1 MSNDGK
7 VVIDIE
13 GDASGFEDTI
23 EDVGDAAKDAAKE
36 VDDLGDAAKDT
47 EDGFTVAKGAVADF
61 ISDALQNLIATIG
74 NAISTFLELAEATR
88 EYRDDM
94 AKLETAFT
102 TAGHSTE
109 TAKQLYNDF
118 YAILGESDRAV
129 EAANHLA
136 EMTDSEEDLAKWS
149 DICAGVTAKF
159 GDSLPIEGLTEAA
172 NETAKVGEVTGP
184 LADALNWAGISEEEF
199 NEKLA
204 ACNSEQE
211 RAALITDTLNG
222 LYADEAA
229 QYNELTK
236 STQDAR
242 RATARMEE
250 AQAEMGATLEP
261 LTTAWANFKA
271 KAMEKLIP
279 VVENV
284 VAWLEKVK
292 KWAEENPGKMQ
303 IITAVV
309 IALATAFGVLAV
321 GLGIV
326 SLINAVKTAFIGL
339 NAVLAANPI
348 ILIVAAVAALVAA
361 FIYLWNNCEGF
372 RNFWINLWENIKTIA
387 LAVGEWLR
395 VFFTET
401 IPQFFTNLFTSIGTF
416 FSNIWTAVSEFF
428 TTLFTNIGAFFTNIY
443 NALVAFF
450 SDPFYYI
457 GYALGYILG
466 LITEGVQKVWNF
478 LTVTVPQI
486 LADVVKFISEL
497 PGKVWEWLLATI
509 AKVTEWAGGMKDKAT
524 EAARDF
530 IDKAIEK
537 IKELPGKIKTWLDNA
552 ITKAGEFVVDLGAKG
567 LEAAKELLENIV
579 EGAKELPAKVLQIGK
594 DIVTGVWQGIKDA
607 KDQFFAN
614 VKGFFSGL
622 VDGAKEALDINS
634 PSKEFAYVG
643 EMSVA
648 GIGVGWDKEI
658 PDIEKQIRGDLS
670 GLTARVQSTVSAENA
685 KAGQGMGASDYG
697 LYDLAQAVG
706 TQTAGINSLATEY
719 RRGTGSTKPIILQ
732 LNGRELGRAVLDV
745 GSSENTRVGTR
756 LALGVT

>member
-7 VVIDIE
+7 VVIDID

-36 VDDLGDAAKDT
+36 VDELGDAAKDS

-74 NAISTFLELAEATR
+74 NAISTFLELSEATR

-109 TAKQLYNDF
+109 TATQLYNDF

-129 EAANHLA
+129 EAVNHLA
-136 EMTDSEEDLAKWS
+136 EMTKSEEDLAKWS

-211 RAALITDTLNG
+211 RATLITDTLNG

-229 QYNELTK
+229 KYNELTK

-242 RATARMEE
+242 RATAKMEE

-261 LTTAWANFKA
+261 LTTAWTNFKA
-271 KAMEKLIP
+271 KAMEALIP
-279 VVENV
+279 VVEKV

-303 IITAVV
+303 IITAVI
-309 IALATAFGVLAV
+309 IALATAFGILAV

-372 RNFWINLWENIKTIA
+372 KEFWINLWEQIKTAAGAIAEWFTQTWNATLEWFKTAVANIKEFFSEAWAKIK
-387 LAVGEWLR
+387 E
-395 VFFTET
+395 VFSNSIIGQYFKGIWET
-401 IPQFFTNLFTSIGTF
+401 IKGIFSVVKAVLSGNWSDAWAAIKGILNTWRDFFAGIWSKIKGVFSGIGSWFREKFQTAKDGIVNA
-416 FSNIWTAVSEFF
+416 FSNIRAKF
-428 TTLFTNIGAFFTNIY
+428 TEIKDKIFGAFDGIKEKFKTIGKNIIDGIW
-443 NALVAFF
+443 NGIKAGW
-450 SDPFYYI
+450 DW
-457 GYALGYILG
+457 
-466 LITEGVQKVWNF
+466 LI
-478 LTVTVPQI
+478 
-486 LADVVKFISEL
+486 
-497 PGKVWEWLLATI
+497 GKVEGLAT
-509 AKVTEWAGGMKDKAT
+509 KL
-524 EAARDF
+524 F
-530 IDKAIEK
+530 
-537 IKELPGKIKTWLDNA
+537 
-552 ITKAGEFVVDLGAKG
+552 
-567 LEAAKELLENIV
+567 
-579 EGAKELPAKVLQIGK
+579 EGAKAVL
-594 DIVTGVWQGIKDA
+594 GIK
-607 KDQFFAN
+607 
-614 VKGFFSGL
+614 
-622 VDGAKEALDINS
+622 S
-634 PSKEFAYVG
+634 PSRKFAYIG
-643 EMSVA
+643 EMSAA
-648 GIGVGWDKEI
+648 GTGVGWEDELPKVEAQMR
-658 PDIEKQIRGDLS
+658 DDLT

-685 KAGQGMGASDYG
+685 KAGRGFGTSDYG

-719 RRGTGSTKPIILQ
+719 RRGTGSTKPIVLQ

-745 GSSENTRVGTR
+745 GLSENTRVGTR